1 MRAQAQD
8 TDPQADSPTDSPT
21 DPQAEPP
28 TDAGETAVDVLV
40 IGGGPAGATAAR
52 RASELGARVALV
64 EAEHMG
70 GTCVNTGCVPTRV
83 LAKAARLMRE
93 VRTAGVY
100 GIDTGEVRLDWPA
113 LAARVRTVIS
123 DVERAKD
130 TAERLDDV
138 GVQVIGGEFARFVDP
153 HSVELEPSGRRVRFD
168 TAVVS
173 VGGHS
178 RRLPLPGAEHAV
190 FAEHLLELDDVPASV
205 AIIGSGSTGA
215 QLVTIFNAFGSDV
228 TLMEVADR
236 IMPTADRDVAA
247 TLTESFTGHGVE
259 VITGIEG
266 VKAIKATDRGY
277 SVLASRGG
285 WDREV
290 RADLVVMA
298 AGWPANLEGLGLE
311 HAGVTVDRGAV
322 RVNSYQ
328 QSNVPHIFVA
338 GDATGTAMLVQS
350 AESEGEVAAANAVLG
365 PTRNASHGL
374 LPWGGFTD
382 PDVAGVGLT
391 EEQARARDPRC
402 IVATVAY
409 SELERAIIDDRSE
422 GFLKLI
428 ADRRRSMV
436 LGAHAAGE
444 SAVEVIQAVATAM
457 AAGVDVATL
466 SRVEFAYPTYTAIV
480 GRAAQRLLAA

>member
-1 MRAQAQD
+1 MHASTQGPG
-8 TDPQADSPTDSPT
+8 TQAD
-21 DPQAEPP
+21 
-28 TDAGETAVDVLV
+28 GELTEVDTLV

-52 RASELGARVALV
+52 RASELGARTMLV
-64 EAEHMG
+64 EARHMG

-83 LAKAARLMRE
+83 LAKAARLIRE

-100 GIDTGEVRLDWPA
+100 GIGTGEVSLDWQA
-113 LAARVRTVIS
+113 LAARVRTVID
-123 DVERAKD
+123 DVQSTKD
-130 TAERLDDV
+130 TVEHLDEV
-138 GVQVIGGEFARFVDP
+138 GVEVVRGQYARFVDA
-153 HSVELEPSGRRVRFD
+153 HTAALDESGRRIRFD
-168 TAVVS
+168 TAIVC

-190 FAEHLLELDDVPASV
+190 FAEHLLDLEDVPASV

-236 IMPTADRDVAA
+236 IMPTADHDVAA
-247 TLTESFTGHGVE
+247 TLTESFRGHGVE

-277 SVLASRGG
+277 SVLASRDG
-285 WDREV
+285 WERDV
-290 RADLVVMA
+290 QADLVVMA

-311 HAGVTVDRGAV
+311 DAGVEMDRGAV

-338 GDATGTAMLVQS
+338 GDANGTAMLVQS

-365 PTRNASHGL
+365 PTRNATHGL

-402 IVATVAY
+402 IVATVAF
-409 SELERAIIDDRSE
+409 SEIERAIIDDRDE

-428 ADRRRSMV
+428 ADRRRSMI

-444 SAVEVIQAVATAM
+444 SAVEVIQAVTTAM

-480 GRAAQRLLAA
+480 GRAAQRLLAAS